1 MGEADLIQALVE
13 ALEVVLAIVSI
24 YFSVVAAYVSAL
36 WFFLRRSPFLM
47 KAVAWLIFTGALIF
61 IALSIVG
68 TERLTA
74 GLFQALEALPE
85 RSVLPPAQN
94 MYMGLESTLAY
105 HHEYAIIAGFIVAIA
120 MYLCLFYLT
129 FLHRWQEER

>member
-1 MGEADLIQALVE
+1 MSEGELIQAMVE

-47 KAVAWLIFTGALIF
+47 KAVAWLIFTGALVF
-61 IALSIVG
+61 IALAIIG

-74 GLFQALEALPE
+74 GLFDALEALPD
-85 RSVLPPAQN
+85 RTVLPPAEN
-94 MYMGLESTLAY
+94 MYLGFEAMLAY
-105 HHEYAIIAGFIVAIA
+105 NHEYAIMAGFIVAFA
-120 MYLCLFYLT
+120 MYFCLFYLT
-129 FLHRWQEER
+129 FFHRWREEF